1 MLDYSSLMD
10 QKRSIKDF
18 LLPKRRALYD
28 KTEFRSGK
36 ELAAGGSYGVV
47 PISTEI
53 LSDIKTPIAVLR
65 ILKNISGHCYLLE
78 SVADREKWG
87 RYTFLGFDPR
97 LELTCQDGRM
107 KVGMLSF
114 ESCDPGSTSGRYWN
128 STGAPC
134 FDYLPSFT
142 GGWWGISPMTI

>member
-18 LLPKRRALYD
+18 FVAQKEGPSMIRPNLD
-28 KTEFRSGK
+28 QVK

-78 SVADREKWG
+78 SVADRE
-87 RYTFLGFDPR
+87 
-97 LELTCQDGRM
+97 
-107 KVGMLSF
+107 LS
-114 ESCDPGSTSGRYWN
+114 
-128 STGAPC
+128 
-134 FDYLPSFT
+134 L
-142 GGWWGISPMTI
+142 IHI